1 MTREILFDAKKN
13 KREIQSERAAED
25 EDEQEANGS
34 QTFLAG
40 VAGDGDGDEGVKKKK
55 SFIFD
60 LWMSFFP

>member
-34 QTFLAG
+34 
-40 VAGDGDGDEGVKKKK
+40 
-55 SFIFD
+55 
-60 LWMSFFP
+60 